1 MTSPIHCGMCSSKVS
16 VRPILPKSGH
26 TTSISSEWPESQTL
40 PMIDSSLGVSPT
52 SIHGAAQKNFDYT
65 LKIVIPLNTAP

>member
-1 MTSPIHCGMCSSKVS
+1 MTSPIHCGMRSSKVS

-40 PMIDSSLGVSPT
+40 PMIDNSLGVSPT
-52 SIHGAAQKNFDYT
+52 SIHGAAQKNFDST